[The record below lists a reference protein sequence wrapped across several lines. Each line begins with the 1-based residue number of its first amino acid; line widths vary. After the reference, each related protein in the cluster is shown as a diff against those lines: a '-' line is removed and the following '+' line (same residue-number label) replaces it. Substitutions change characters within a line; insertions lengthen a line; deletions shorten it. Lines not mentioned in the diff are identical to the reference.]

1 MKIAGF
7 WKNSP
12 HLLIRIFKKF
22 ETIELWSGSDTLS
35 QPDFH
40 VYGVG
45 CQKILHAAK
54 QKVAHIIY
62 KLNLYPIFL
71 LVMKNSPGF
80 SHNKT

>member
-12 HLLIRIFKKF
+12 HILIRILKKF

-35 QPDFH
+35 RPDFH
-40 VYGVG
+40 ILWIS

-54 QKVAHIIY
+54 QKVAHLIY
-62 KLNLYPIFL
+62 FIDKFI
-71 LVMKNSPGF
+71 S
-80 SHNKT
+80 